1 MKKLAVVLMIPAL
14 VIFMAA
20 MAFAAQSGWGAI
32 KGTYA
37 MIATG
42 SCLHS
47 TLGFDANNKPISIK
61 DADGKETGVVW
72 GATTMAQAVWTFDS
86 RGGGEVTYGWNYV
99 LDFPPGSPTF
109 GGPIA
114 RQFPFAFKFDYEID
128 HDGVITVYPPPS
140 QPIIQGVLSTDH
152 KTLTLGSAN
161 QRQDWVVVG
170 KTVGQVI
177 CNTARV
183 LYRVSD

>member
-1 MKKLAVVLMIPAL
+1 MKKLAVLVMIPAL
-14 VIFMAA
+14 GVFIAA
-20 MAFAAQSGWGAI
+20 LGFAAQDGWGAI
-32 KGTYA
+32 RGTYA

-47 TLGFDANNKPISIK
+47 TLGFYGDHTPIPGEGS
-61 DADGKETGVVW
+61 VVW
-72 GATTMAQAVWTFDS
+72 GATTMAQAVWTFDAH
-86 RGGGEVTYGWNYV
+86 GTGTVTHGWNYV

-114 RQFPFAFKFDYEID
+114 RQNAFSFNFHYEID
-128 HDGVITVYPPPS
+128 HDGVITVYPPAP
-140 QPIIQGVLSTDH
+140 PNLYGVLSTDH

-161 QRQDWVVVG
+161 TPQNSAVG
-170 KTVGQVI
+170 PAI